1 MKIHTKLALLLLL
14 LSGIVVL
21 TAAMFSLSSIE
32 RYYYERMI
40 EEMKMQASVF
50 ESIARRYPAHDTS
63 SYDYLQKLA
72 ATANHRLTVIAEN
85 GTVLLESEVPRWDL
99 HRLENHRLRPEVVAA
114 MASGIGL
121 ARGYGTATR
130 HSATLDIDMLYLAKR
145 VDPFPILNDT
155 AHPAVIVRIGLPL
168 SVVNGPLAELR
179 RGIIIAS
186 VFLFLAITVLSI
198 AVARKITNPFRQMR
212 ASAERIRAGD
222 LDVRIPVTTPD
233 EIGVLGETLNSMI
246 DRLNADILKLRKL
259 ERMRSEFL
267 GNVSHELR
275 TPIFAIQG
283 MLETLL
289 SGALDD
295 PQVSRDFVERAL
307 RNTKRLN
314 TLLGDLI
321 EISRIE
327 TGDMKMSFRYFNLD
341 EFLNS
346 VLAEFR
352 DQAARAGI
360 TLLYTPG
367 SATRDVLGDR
377 DRLRQ
382 ALANLVD
389 NALKYTPSGGM
400 VRIGVEWND
409 GSCTVRVDDSGIG
422 IAPEHLTRIFER
434 FYRVDRERSREAGG
448 TGLGLAIVKH
458 IVEAHGGTIAVES
471 TPGAGSSF
479 RITLNS

>member
-14 LSGIVVL
+14 LSGFVVL
-21 TAAMFSLSSIE
+21 TAAIFSLSSIE
-32 RYYYERMI
+32 KYYYARMM
-40 EEMKMQASVF
+40 EEMQMQASVF
-50 ESIARRYPAHDTS
+50 ESIIRRYPMHDTS
-63 SYDYLQKLA
+63 SYEYLQRLA
-72 ATANHRLTVIAEN
+72 ATANHRLTLIAEN
-85 GTVLLESEVPRWDL
+85 GRVLLESEVPWSEL
-99 HRLENHRLRPEVVAA
+99 HRLENHRTRPEVVAA
-114 MASGIGL
+114 MATGFGM

-130 HSATLDIDMLYLAKR
+130 HSATLNIDMLYFAKR
-145 VDPFPILNDT
+145 VDPLPVFNDT

-186 VFLFLAITVLSI
+186 ILLFLVITGLSI
-198 AVARKITNPFRQMR
+198 LIARRIANPVRLMK

-222 LDVRIPVTTPD
+222 LDVRIPVTTRD
-233 EIGVLGETLNSMI
+233 EIGILGETLNSMI
-246 DRLNADILKLRKL
+246 DQLNADILKLRKL

-295 PQVSRDFVERAL
+295 PQVSRDFIERAL

-346 VLAEFR
+346 VVAEFH
-352 DQAARAGI
+352 DQADHAGI
-360 TLLYTPG
+360 SLLYTPQA
-367 SATRDVLGDR
+367 ATREVLGDR
-377 DRLRQ
+377 ERLRQ
-382 ALANLVD
+382 AMTNLVD

-422 IAPEHLTRIFER
+422 IAPEHLSRIFER

-458 IVEAHGGTIAVES
+458 IIEAHGGTISVES

-479 RITLNS
+479 RFTLNS